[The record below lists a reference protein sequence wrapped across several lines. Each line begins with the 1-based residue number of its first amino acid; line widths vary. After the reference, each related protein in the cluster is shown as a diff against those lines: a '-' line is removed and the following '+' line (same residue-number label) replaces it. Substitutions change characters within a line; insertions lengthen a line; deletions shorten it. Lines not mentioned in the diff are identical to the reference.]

1 MRTPRAKFP
10 ATPTASRTPSS
21 ARASAPAGVP
31 STSWRAR
38 SAAATRSAIPM
49 PRRTRRRLHPATAL
63 APSQAPTTAAAIMS
77 TSVRGSTSTM
87 AMKTSACTTD
97 GSAWPTLSVPG
108 SRRSGTRWK
117 ARKSAVV
124 GANDPTP
131 SVSKKFVTA
140 PMARL
145 FVSTPASGARTACA
159 RRRQAIHHPAKPPA
173 TTTSSPSSTSRAS
186 VIAASGP
193 RLALGLPDRE
203 DDALGEP
210 LEDDPHGEPEAHL
223 LGPAAHHVTHETRPL
238 GQLDHDEDE
247 REEVAKR
254 RQEGLVAD
262 DPRVDRAAAARRKPF
277 EPPPA
282 LPVHRLRRPV
292 HDAGRHLPLLHEP
305 PFARTVPERP
315 HHRIVDVGQRVVGV
329 ERLQLVDE
337 LGHLIP
343 PSARARSSPRPT
355 PRSPAPP
362 CTRAPGRSTCRG
374 SGAPPRGSG

>member
-31 STSWRAR
+31 STSWR
-38 SAAATRSAIPM
+38 TRSAIPM

-140 PMARL
+140 PMATL
-145 FVSTPASGARTACA
+145 GASAPASTARTARA

-173 TTTSSPSSTSRAS
+173 RSTRHPSSTTLAS
-186 VIAASGP
+186 AIAAGAP

-210 LEDDPHGEPEAHL
+210 LEDDPHRQPEAHL
-223 LGPAAHHVTHETRPL
+223 LGPAAHHVTHEARPF

-262 DPRVDRAAAARRKPF
+262 DPRVDRAAAARREPL

-292 HDAGRHLPLLHEP
+292 HDAGRDLPLLHEP
-305 PFARTVPERP
+305 PCARTVPERP
-315 HHRIVDVGQRVVGV
+315 HHRVVDVGQRVVGV
-329 ERLQLVDE
+329 ERLQLLDE
-337 LGHLIP
+337 LRHLIP
-343 PSARARSSPRPT
+343 P
-355 PRSPAPP
+355 
-362 CTRAPGRSTCRG
+362 
-374 SGAPPRGSG
+374 